1 MASFGGGGG
10 GFEPASL
17 KILKVEKRE
26 EECCWVV
33 EAISLA
39 LKTVFQ
45 GRPSLSLSTHLTGF
59 FPVISPVTF

>member
-26 EECCWVV
+26 DECCWVV
-33 EAISLA
+33 EAIELA
-39 LKTVFQ
+39 LKETLT
-45 GRPSLSLSTHLTGF
+45 LSLNSLDLT
-59 FPVISPVTF
+59 PVISPVTF

>member
-26 EECCWVV
+26 EEECCWVV

-45 GRPSLSLSTHLTGF
+45 GRSSLSLSTHLTGLVF
-59 FPVISPVTF
+59 RSFPR

>member
-26 EECCWVV
+26 DGCCWVV
-33 EAISLA
+33 DAIELA
-39 LKTVFQ
+39 LSN
-45 GRPSLSLSTHLTGF
+45 RLSKGALNARSQLT
-59 FPVISPVTF
+59 

>member
-26 EECCWVV
+26 DECCCVV
-33 EAISLA
+33 EAIELA
-39 LKTVFQ
+39 HSRRTDFA
-45 GRPSLSLSTHLTGF
+45 REPLSTHFTF
-59 FPVISPVTF
+59 TFRTFPHITF